1 MSNLPSQHPTL
12 SLHLTDLTLTPLI
25 TSSSS
30 QSHLESLTKLT
41 SSAITSQTTAQRA
54 NLGRPQRIMVEYPD
68 SGAVVLQSYLDPR
81 ESSSGSHSSAEPD
94 SFAKFKYK
102 DEHEDEH
109 VIHDDDRSSNSS
121 STRTLDT
128 ARPVLDDSVAPAL
141 ISVVVAATSDDARE
155 ARRAA
160 ARLERIGRE
169 FQREWTA
176 QGLEQDAEGG
186 SGNDP
191 E

>member
-12 SLHLTDLTLTPLI
+12 SLHLTDLALTPLI

-81 ESSSGSHSSAEPD
+81 ESGGGGGVDHLSSEPEPD
-94 SFAKFKYK
+94 SFSKYKYK
-102 DEHEDEH
+102 DEHEH
-109 VIHDDDRSSNSS
+109 MADDDDDSS
-121 STRTLDT
+121 STRTPDT
-128 ARPVLDDSVAPAL
+128 ARPATVDDSVAPVL

-176 QGLEQDAEGG
+176 QGLEQDTDGR
-186 SGNDP
+186 SSNP

>member
-30 QSHLESLTKLT
+30 QSHLESLTKLA

-81 ESSSGSHSSAEPD
+81 ESSGGDHSSESD
-94 SFAKFKYK
+94 SFSKYKYK
-102 DEHEDEH
+102 DEHEHDH
-109 VIHDDDRSSNSS
+109 IRDDDDSS
-121 STRTLDT
+121 STRTPDT
-128 ARPVLDDSVAPAL
+128 ARPAIDDTVAPAL

-176 QGLEQDAEGG
+176 QGLEQDTDGR
-186 SGNDP
+186 SSSNP

>member
-81 ESSSGSHSSAEPD
+81 ESGGSVDHISEPD
-94 SFAKFKYK
+94 SFSKYKYK
-102 DEHEDEH
+102 DEHEH
-109 VIHDDDRSSNSS
+109 IADDDDDSS
-121 STRTLDT
+121 STRTPDT
-128 ARPVLDDSVAPAL
+128 ARPATADDSVAPTL

-176 QGLEQDAEGG
+176 QGLEQDADGM
-186 SGNDP
+186 SSNP